1 MESNKLDVLASTL
14 FNDLCNNKDFF
25 KTKIVITK
33 SKEME
38 SYLKMY
44 FLKNNLNILMNV
56 KFVSGNNGL
65 KSLFNTDYKLLNKK
79 GLRNLIIKY
88 LNSNNKL
95 FKTYLDKK
103 DESYSVKLFDISN
116 EMANLFDDID
126 NDLKD
131 NKYQDIYD
139 YILKEANN
147 NGYTTLRDL
156 YNNAKL
162 NLNYDYYSFG
172 YFVLTKLEEAI
183 FNKSNVKRYDI
194 KYSVEKGM
202 KVSLIKAPNKMREIE
217 YLHSKICNILSSDKN
232 IKLSD
237 FLVVG
242 SNIYSYENE
251 ISRVFNQD
259 NISFPNIPYSING
272 IKSKNNNIY
281 NVLMILKDIINKG
294 FFTRK
299 DFSDLLNNN
308 VIKKIKELEE
318 SDINNIEE
326 SILLMNIYRKDDF
339 LYAKKRLLLSKIC
352 DINQEDNKLS
362 IENSIYIPFSKIGFD
377 DNLIY
382 KFISIV
388 DNLYK
393 LLDLFNTNK
402 LLTKEVLEEFNII
415 LDEFL
420 SIKDINQIEVNSYYR
435 LVVDTINFY
444 KDFEI
449 YNIPLNTF
457 FDSLIGSSTSVSG
470 SSSLFDSGITFTEFN
485 PNIILGAKYL
495 FFINASSIELPK
507 KKVKNALDKDMII
520 NYDNEK
526 KAFNLYYENSENVFI
541 SFVYR
546 NLKTDEEFFL
556 SNFVKELEDYN
567 IDSIN
572 GDEIEKNID
581 YISIDEKRKYE
592 DIFTKKEKRNK
603 EFFLNLDNI
612 NSIQEI
618 EGKEIKYTTSTTKN
632 IAKFLNEPLSFKAY
646 NLFGSQN
653 DNEEDLNIEYEP
665 LKLSKMDEAILFK
678 EIAKI
683 VLKNSSNESIDN
695 LIMDLKLKNK
705 IPNLLE
711 SLTKMTIKTFIDN
724 ANELKEYILSIGDY
738 EEIKN
743 LNPISINE
751 YTIEDN
757 LDYVKIY
764 NDNCLTYIPIKK
776 VKYSNKDIIEM
787 YVISLM
793 DVLDKDSD
801 IDYVI
806 NICPNKCK
814 VEPFT
819 LNSDEA
825 FDILYQIF
833 NEYNDY
839 TNNKFFDFK
848 LLDEKE
854 YLKYKDDYFS
864 LATSFNQ
871 NGFWQY
877 FSDSR
882 LFDKFLDLGYTDINY
897 KDEIERMYLK
907 QRTLFKFLRS

>member
-14 FNDLCNNKDFF
+14 FNDLCNNKNFF

-65 KSLFNTDYKLLNKK
+65 KELFDTEYKLLNKK

-88 LNSNNKL
+88 LNSNNSL
-95 FKTYLDKK
+95 FKSYLDKK
-103 DESYSVKLFDISN
+103 DESYSIKLFDISN

-126 NDLKD
+126 NDLKE
-131 NKYQDIYD
+131 NKYKDIYD
-139 YILKEANN
+139 YVLNEANS

-156 YNNAKL
+156 YYNGKL
-162 NLNYDYYSFG
+162 NINYDYYSFG
-172 YFVLTKLEEAI
+172 YFILTKLEESI
-183 FNKSNVKRYDI
+183 FNKCNVKRYDI
-194 KYSVEKGM
+194 KYSVEKGN

-281 NVLMILKDIINKG
+281 NVLMILKGIINKG

-308 VIKKIKELEE
+308 IIKRIKELDIV
-318 SDINNIEE
+318 DINNIEE
-326 SILLMNIYRKDDF
+326 SILLMNIYRKEDF
-339 LYAKKRLLLSKIC
+339 LYAKKRLLISKIC
-352 DINQEDNKLS
+352 DINQEDNKLN
-362 IENSIYIPFSKIGFD
+362 IENETYIPFSKIGFD
-377 DNLIY
+377 DSLIF

-393 LLDLFNTNK
+393 LIDIFNNK
-402 LLTKEVLEEFNII
+402 LLTKDILEELNIV

-420 SIKDINQIEVNSYYR
+420 SVKDINQIETNGYYK

-444 KDFEI
+444 KEFEI
-449 YNIPLNTF
+449 YNVPLNTF
-457 FDSLIGSSTSVSG
+457 FDSLISSSTSVSG

-495 FFINASSIELPK
+495 FFINASSLELPK

-526 KAFNLYYENSENVFI
+526 KAFNLYYENSFNIYI

-556 SNFVKELEDYN
+556 SNFVKELDDSY

-572 GDEIEKNID
+572 KDEIEKNIEA
-581 YISIDEKRKYE
+581 ISIDEKRKYE

-603 EFFLNLDNI
+603 DFFLNLDNK

-618 EGKEIKYTTSTTKN
+618 EGKEIEYLQATTKN
-632 IAKFLNEPLSFKAY
+632 LAKFLEEPLSFKAY
-646 NLFGSQN
+646 NLFGSYN
-653 DNEEDLNIEYEP
+653 ENEENLNIEYEP
-665 LKLSKMDEAILFK
+665 LKLSKMDEAMLFK
-678 EIAKI
+678 DIAKI
-683 VLKNSSNESIDN
+683 VLKSDNNLLIDN
-695 LIMDLKLKNK
+695 LIEDLKLKNK

-711 SLTKMTIKTFIDN
+711 SLTKMTIKSFIDN
-724 ANELKEYILSIGDY
+724 ANELKEYILSIGEY

-743 LNPISINE
+743 LNPVSINE
-751 YTIEDN
+751 YTLEDN

-764 NDNCLTYIPIKK
+764 KDTDLIYIPIKK
-776 VKYSNKDIIEM
+776 VKYSNKDIISM
-787 YVISLM
+787 YVVALM
-793 DVLDKDSD
+793 DVLKKNDN

-806 NICPNKCK
+806 NICPSKCK
-814 VEPFT
+814 IEPFT
-819 LNSDEA
+819 LNSNEA
-825 FDILYQIF
+825 FDILYPIF

-854 YLKYKDDYFS
+854 FEKVSNDYFS
-864 LATSFNQ
+864 LVQSFGQ
-871 NGFWQY
+871 NGYWAY
-877 FSDSR
+877 FLDSR
-882 LFDKFLDLGYTDINY
+882 LFDKFLDLGYSDINY
-897 KDEIERMYLK
+897 KDEIKEMILK
-907 QRTLFKFLRS
+907 QKSLFKFLRS